1 MAKNGLNKELDFIV
15 SVLKQRR
22 IVPEQQ
28 RIEYLEKSLSVCVCA
43 FFPFWFWEWVWALIV
58 QVPGQ
63 CYLEKFISLCASVT
77 FGFEGG
83 IWLY

>member
-28 RIEYLEKSLSVCVCA
+28 RIEYLEKVYQFVCVL
-43 FFPFWFWEWVWALIV
+43 FFPFGYER
-58 QVPGQ
+58 
-63 CYLEKFISLCASVT
+63 E
-77 FGFEGG
+77 FG
-83 IWLY
+83 L

>member
-22 IVPEQQ
+22 IVPGQQ

-43 FFPFWFWEWVWALIV
+43 FFPFWF
-58 QVPGQ
+58 
-63 CYLEKFISLCASVT
+63 
-77 FGFEGG
+77 
-83 IWLY
+83 

>member
-28 RIEYLEKSLSVCVCA
+28 PR
-43 FFPFWFWEWVWALIV
+43 
-58 QVPGQ
+58 
-63 CYLEKFISLCASVT
+63 EKFISLCVCFFSLLVLRVSL
-77 FGFEGG
+77 GFDCTSS
-83 IWLY
+83 

>member
-22 IVPEQQ
+22 IVPGQQ

-43 FFPFWFWEWVWALIV
+43 FFFP
-58 QVPGQ
+58 
-63 CYLEKFISLCASVT
+63 
-77 FGFEGG
+77 FGFESEFG
-83 IWLY
+83 L